1 VKTFKEMFAI
11 TGIVST
17 FVGISVSPLVMMF
30 LMFFAM
36 EDEDQGIKILLGIAI
51 LLAAYI
57 VIFIM
62 TSILHQVLRLAPRK
76 ASIII
81 AVIGLVVSIGLMIA
95 TMSNQYIVASTTL
108 LIIFL
113 IVLFDKSI
121 YDSLEKWNGKVKVL
135 LGFLPFMVVA
145 MSLLGLLVLRG
156 VMVAFI

>member
-1 VKTFKEMFAI
+1 MKTFKEMFAI

-17 FVGISVSPLVMMF
+17 FVGIAVSPLVMMF

-36 EDEDQGIKILLGIAI
+36 EDEDQGIKIVLGVGI
-51 LLAAYI
+51 LLAAYV

-62 TSILHQVLRLAPRK
+62 TTLLHHVLRLAPRK

-108 LIIFL
+108 LVIFL
-113 IVLFDKSI
+113 IMLFDKSI